1 MTPQEPMFRLA
12 DYMPA
17 GAGISSVAMSEVEGQ
32 ELTVLSFDVVN
43 GRYGQFA
50 LIYCVDENGEDITV
64 RSSSSFIISA
74 LMNAKQQGALPAKA
88 TFRKVGQAWTVE

>member
-1 MTPQEPMFRLA
+1 MAQEPMSNLA

-32 ELTVLSFDVVN
+32 QLTVLSFDVVN

-50 LIYCVDENGEDITV
+50 LIYCVDEDGDDITV

-88 TFRKVGQAWTVE
+88 IFRKVGQAWTVE